1 LVELR
6 TEHRQRRDAMM
17 SALERHGAKGLLQW
31 AVPDGGLY
39 LWCRLGGR
47 LKASNVQSRALVESV
62 AFVKGEA
69 FYVDQAGERELR
81 LCFSS
86 LPPNRADDIAR
97 RLLRAIAAAKRD
109 TAPSQ
114 LVAIV

>member
-1 LVELR
+1 
-6 TEHRQRRDAMM
+6 MM
-17 SALERHGAKGLLQW
+17 SALERHGANGLLQW

-47 LKASNVQSRALVESV
+47 LKASNVQSRALAESV

-86 LPPNRADDIAR
+86 VAPNRVDDIAK
-97 RLLRAIAAAKRD
+97 RLMRAIAAAKRD
-109 TAPSQ
+109 TAPSSQ